1 MGKELPTET
10 AHKPIESR
18 PQMQIECRP
27 ALWRHDRGVEC
38 ILLQHERDAL
48 RGSLVACCQL
58 GMSNFGYTMGLTAP
72 IVTIFAHSAER
83 F

>member
-18 PQMQIECRP
+18 QRMQIECRP

-48 RGSLVACCQL
+48 RGSLVACC
-58 GMSNFGYTMGLTAP
+58 
-72 IVTIFAHSAER
+72 
-83 F
+83 